1 MRRLKISNMHQ
12 CKSYADEIS
21 LLRLFK
27 AHYSNNRFI
36 GTKTFEY
43 CDSIP
48 KCLSKAEI
56 YFPFTCYKSDTSE

>member
-21 LLRLFK
+21 PLRLFK

-43 CDSIP
+43 CDSQMLEQSRNIFSFFM
-48 KCLSKAEI
+48 L
-56 YFPFTCYKSDTSE
+56 